1 MKTNVK
7 RIDTLIALYNKSLA
21 TATHERLM
29 YLWDLMATYAMKEPP
44 VNPRWVVAVDTDRKL
59 KVLKPKLLTRV

>member
-1 MKTNVK
+1 MKTNIK

-29 YLWDLMATYAMKEPP
+29 YLWSALTVYAKEETI
-44 VNPRWVVAVDTDRKL
+44 AL
-59 KVLKPKLLTRV
+59 KWTIMIVPCKVKRVTGKIQVFEV